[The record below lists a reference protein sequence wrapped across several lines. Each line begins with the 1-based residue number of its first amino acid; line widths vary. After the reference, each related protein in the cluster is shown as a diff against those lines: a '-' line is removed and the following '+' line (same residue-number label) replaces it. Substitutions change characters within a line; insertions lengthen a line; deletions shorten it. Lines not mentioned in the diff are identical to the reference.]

1 MNMKQHFKWVDTL
14 QDAEEMMLLCGM
26 RTHRKLFLCTINT
39 HQVMESQVDEY
50 EMNLD
55 SLRRVIGKIYSR
67 QQRRGL
73 QICIH
78 DFDAILEMVNMA
90 EDFQLP
96 EDIKLEYIDLLDFN
110 YKGQHYQLESV
121 ECLEQNVFKYFDLY
135 GKLNSMLYVGIYR
148 IFEYLISIID
158 GDYIDLSTI
167 NIQTEKV
174 NAKLQSNNQ
183 KQMVEEGTQSY
194 FNDKQLIVLLEGES
208 SMTEMVKDYTLKL
221 MRMDQGRLVD
231 LKNIISYSKRYQS
244 SKEKC
249 LQFVKEFYGTCRY
262 YQGKWDL
269 DEILVIGNDAEE
281 YMRMIYNTADVI
293 QLIDLSHFIFIDV
306 MKGEWH
312 EKWEKLIGHE
322 VKEKL
327 DFEMIKE
334 ALKISDHKIGIDA
347 KNYASLYRVTVNA
360 LLLRLLT
367 IHEVDS
373 EICEQFLMELQAV

>member
-121 ECLEQNVFKYFDLY
+121 ECLEQN
-135 GKLNSMLYVGIYR
+135 G
-148 IFEYLISIID
+148 
-158 GDYIDLSTI
+158 
-167 NIQTEKV
+167 
-174 NAKLQSNNQ
+174 
-183 KQMVEEGTQSY
+183 
-194 FNDKQLIVLLEGES
+194 
-208 SMTEMVKDYTLKL
+208 
-221 MRMDQGRLVD
+221 
-231 LKNIISYSKRYQS
+231 
-244 SKEKC
+244 
-249 LQFVKEFYGTCRY
+249 
-262 YQGKWDL
+262 
-269 DEILVIGNDAEE
+269 
-281 YMRMIYNTADVI
+281 
-293 QLIDLSHFIFIDV
+293 
-306 MKGEWH
+306 
-312 EKWEKLIGHE
+312 
-322 VKEKL
+322 
-327 DFEMIKE
+327 
-334 ALKISDHKIGIDA
+334 
-347 KNYASLYRVTVNA
+347 
-360 LLLRLLT
+360 
-367 IHEVDS
+367 
-373 EICEQFLMELQAV
+373 

>member
-1 MNMKQHFKWVDTL
+1 MNMKQHFKRVENL

-67 QQRRGL
+67 QQRKGM

-78 DFDAILEMVNMA
+78 DFDAILEMVNLA
-90 EDFQLP
+90 EEFQLP
-96 EDIKLEYIDLLDFN
+96 EDIRLEYIDLLDF
-110 YKGQHYQLESV
+110 YHKDQHYQLESV

-148 IFEYLISIID
+148 MFEYLISIID

-174 NAKLQSNNQ
+174 NARLQNNAQ
-183 KQMVEEGTQSY
+183 SQILEEGTNGY

-221 MRMDQGRLVD
+221 MRMENGRLVD
-231 LKNIISYSKRYQS
+231 LKNVISYSKRGQS
-244 SKEKC
+244 SQEKC
-249 LQFVKEFYGTCRY
+249 LLFVKEFYGTCRY

-281 YMRMIYNTADVI
+281 YMRMIYNTAEVM

-312 EKWEKLIGHE
+312 EKWEKLMGYE
-322 VKEKL
+322 VKEPL
-327 DFEMIKE
+327 DFDRIKE
-334 ALKISDHKIGIDA
+334 ELKISDQKIGIDA
-347 KNYASLYRVTVNA
+347 QNYASLYRVSVNA

-367 IHEVDS
+367 IYEADPEV
-373 EICEQFLMELQAV
+373 CEQFLLELQTA